1 MSYKAI
7 SNTTLIA
14 WTLAI
19 VAVLIGIL
27 LIFGDG

>member
-7 SNTTLIA
+7 SNRQLIA

-19 VAVLIGIL
+19 VAVLIAIL